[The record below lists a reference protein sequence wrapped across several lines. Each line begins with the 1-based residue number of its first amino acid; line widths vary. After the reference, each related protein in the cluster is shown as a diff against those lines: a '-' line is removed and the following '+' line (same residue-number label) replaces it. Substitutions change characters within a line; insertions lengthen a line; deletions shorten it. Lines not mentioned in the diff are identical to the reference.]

1 MSNTDNWSASKYDQN
16 ANFVPLLGSIILD
29 MLAAQPDET
38 ILDLGC
44 GDGILTKKLE
54 GLCKRVVG
62 IDASEN
68 MIKKA
73 REIGCKDA
81 RVVDGHDIAGWF
93 AKENV
98 KQDIGGKFD
107 AVFSNAALHW
117 MTEPK
122 KVIAGVNQVLKP
134 GGRFVGEF
142 GGYMN
147 VADVHGALIT
157 ALNRRGK
164 DGRSFSPWFFPSD
177 QYYKTLL
184 EEQGFKVETISLN
197 PRPTQLPTDVAGW
210 IDTFGFSF
218 LAALDTEEERRDMV
232 HEIVEHLRPTNQR
245 EDGVWTVMYVRCRF
259 IAYKQ

>member
-1 MSNTDNWSASKYDQN
+1 
-16 ANFVPLLGSIILD
+16 
-29 MLAAQPDET
+29 
-38 ILDLGC
+38 
-44 GDGILTKKLE
+44 
-54 GLCKRVVG
+54 
-62 IDASEN
+62 
-68 MIKKA
+68 
-73 REIGCKDA
+73 
-81 RVVDGHDIAGWF
+81 
-93 AKENV
+93 
-98 KQDIGGKFD
+98 
-107 AVFSNAALHW
+107 
-117 MTEPK
+117 
-122 KVIAGVNQVLKP
+122 
-134 GGRFVGEF
+134 
-142 GGYMN
+142 
-147 VADVHGALIT
+147 LIT

-164 DGRSFSPWFFPSD
+164 DGKSFSPWFFPSD